1 MKISYAITV
10 CNELE
15 EIKRLIPFL
24 IENKDVE
31 DEVIILFDEKNGSEE
46 VLDFLL
52 KFNILPKVQT
62 WRGFGFKNDFALWK
76 NKLNDYC
83 TGDYIFQLDADEVID
98 KFLIKNI
105 KMIVLENP
113 ETELYYIPRTNIV
126 DGITEDHIKNWG
138 WVVDDKNRIN
148 FPDYQGRLY
157 KRGLKWV
164 GEVHERVVGAKFYS
178 LLPTDEEFCIKHRK
192 SIVKQEKQ
200 NNFYTALLNKNKIS

>member
-24 IENKDVE
+24 IENKDIE

-52 KFNILPKVQT
+52 KFNVLPKVQT

-113 ETELYYIPRTNIV
+113 ETELYYLPRTNIV
-126 DGITEDHIKNWG
+126 DGITEEHIKNWG

-192 SIVKQEKQ
+192 SIVRQEKQ
-200 NNFYTALLNKNKIS
+200 NNFYAALLNKNKIS